1 MRRLVALA
9 LLALAPAC
17 SSKSEDKPLPPPVD
31 GQLEPIPNPHGTV
44 TPLPDPEMQA
54 GSVGRAPRRIT
65 VAQLDTSIRTAVGR
79 PWECAAG
86 APSSCIDL
94 QDVAPSLGRADF
106 ANVVSE
112 NTEANLVFAKFLEDG
127 ARQVCMEQA
136 TAELTVAD
144 PNARALSRKV
154 PTLIGTAGNLTQLSD
169 AQVTEQLVYLSTRF
183 WGAPLSG
190 DELTKWKSFFTQA
203 AARAETIKK
212 RDQAF
217 AAMCIAMMTDSRF
230 LTY

>member
-9 LLALAPAC
+9 LIALMPAC
-17 SSKSEDKPLPPPVD
+17 SSKSEEKVVPPPMD

-44 TPLPDPEMQA
+44 QPLPDPEMQA

-65 VAQLDTSIRTAVGR
+65 VAQLKTSIETTVGR
-79 PWECAAG
+79 PWTGLEA
-86 APSSCIDL
+86 L
-94 QDVAPSLGRADF
+94 APSLGRADF

-112 NTEANLVFAKFLEDG
+112 NTEPNLVFAKFLEDG
-127 ARQVCMEQA
+127 AREVCLAQA
-136 TAELTVAD
+136 SAELPIVD
-144 PNARALSRKV
+144 PNARVLSRTV
-154 PTLIGTAGNLTQLSD
+154 PTLAGTAGNLTQLSD
-169 AQVTEQLVYLSTRF
+169 EQKGELLVYLSTRF

-190 DELTKWKSFFTQA
+190 EELTRWKNFFTQA
-203 AARAETIKK
+203 ASRAEAIRR

>member
-9 LLALAPAC
+9 LIALMPAC
-17 SSKSEDKPLPPPVD
+17 SSKSEDKPLPPPVQ

-65 VAQLDTSIRTAVGR
+65 VAQLKTSIETTVGR
-79 PWECAAG
+79 PWAG
-86 APSSCIDL
+86 LEAL
-94 QDVAPSLGRADF
+94 APSLGRADF

-112 NTEANLVFAKFLEDG
+112 NTEPNLVFAKFLEDG
-127 ARQVCMEQA
+127 AREVCLAQA
-136 TAELTVAD
+136 SAELALAD
-144 PNARALSRKV
+144 PNARVLSRTV
-154 PTLIGTAGNLTQLSD
+154 PGVIGNLTLLTD
-169 AQVTEQLVYLSTRF
+169 AQVSELLVYLSTRF

-190 DELTKWKSFFTQA
+190 EELTKWKSFFTQA
-203 AARAETIKK
+203 AARAETIRR

>member
-1 MRRLVALA
+1 MRRFVALA
-9 LLALAPAC
+9 LIALMPAC
-17 SSKSEDKPLPPPVD
+17 SSKPEEKPLPPPVD
-31 GQLEPIPNPHGTV
+31 GQLEPVPNPHGTV

-65 VAQLDTSIRTAVGR
+65 VAQLKTSIETTVGR
-79 PWECAAG
+79 PWAG
-86 APSSCIDL
+86 LEAL
-94 QDVAPSLGRADF
+94 APSLGRADF

-112 NTEANLVFAKFLEDG
+112 NTEPNLVFAKFLEDG
-127 ARQVCMEQA
+127 AREVCLAQA
-136 TAELTVAD
+136 LAELPIAD
-144 PNARALSRKV
+144 PNARVLSRTV
-154 PTLIGTAGNLTQLSD
+154 PTLAGTAGNLTQLSD
-169 AQVTEQLVYLSTRF
+169 TQVGELVVYLSTRF

-190 DELTKWKSFFTQA
+190 DELPKWKNFFTQA
-203 AARAETIKK
+203 ASRAEAIRK

>member
-9 LLALAPAC
+9 LIALMPAC
-17 SSKSEDKPLPPPVD
+17 SSKSEEKALPPPMD
-31 GQLEPIPNPHGTV
+31 GQLEPVPNPHGTV
-44 TPLPDPEMQA
+44 QPLPDPEMQA

-65 VAQLDTSIRTAVGR
+65 VAQLKTSIETTVGR
-79 PWECAAG
+79 PWTG
-86 APSSCIDL
+86 L
-94 QDVAPSLGRADF
+94 QALAPSLGQADF
-106 ANVVSE
+106 ANIVSE

-127 ARQVCMEQA
+127 AREVCLAQA
-136 TAELTVAD
+136 LAELTIAD
-144 PNARALSRKV
+144 PNARVLSRTV
-154 PTLIGTAGNLTQLSD
+154 PTLAGTAGNLTQLSD
-169 AQVTEQLVYLSTRF
+169 AQVTELMVYLSTRF

-203 AARAETIKK
+203 ASRAEAIRK

>member
-9 LLALAPAC
+9 LIALMPAC
-17 SSKSEDKPLPPPVD
+17 SSKSEERPLPPPMD

-44 TPLPDPEMQA
+44 TPLPDPEMQS

-65 VAQLDTSIRTAVGR
+65 VAQLKTSIETTVGR
-79 PWECAAG
+79 PWTGLEA
-86 APSSCIDL
+86 L
-94 QDVAPSLGRADF
+94 APSLGRADF

-112 NTEANLVFAKFLEDG
+112 NTEPNLVFATFLEDG
-127 ARQVCMEQA
+127 AREVCLAQA
-136 TAELTVAD
+136 VAELPIAD
-144 PNARALSRKV
+144 PNARVLSRTV
-154 PTLIGTAGNLTQLSD
+154 PTLIGTAGNLTLLSD
-169 AQVTEQLVYLSTRF
+169 AQVTELAVYLSTRF
-183 WGAPLSG
+183 WGAPLANE
-190 DELTKWKSFFTQA
+190 ELGKWKSFFTQA
-203 AARAETIKK
+203 ASRAETIRK